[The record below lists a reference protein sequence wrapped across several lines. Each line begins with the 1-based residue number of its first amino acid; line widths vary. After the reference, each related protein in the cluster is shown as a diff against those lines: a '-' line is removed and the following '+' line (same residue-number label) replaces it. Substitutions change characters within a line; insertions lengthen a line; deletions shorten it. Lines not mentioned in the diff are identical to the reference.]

1 MVKLKRSSN
10 IFFSF
15 LFIALPLE
23 GNEGRGL
30 GGRNKLVV
38 CMPNV
43 CMYGIV
49 GLHEDVSLRG
59 GRAGKACGQKIYF
72 YGRGGLRE
80 VCKKVML
87 RRRRRRLCIG
97 AKS

>member
-1 MVKLKRSSN
+1 MKLKRSSEH
-10 IFFSF
+10 IFFFTF

-23 GNEGRGL
+23 GNKGGGGL

-49 GLHEDVSLRG
+49 GLHEDVSLRRGREG
-59 GRAGKACGQKIYF
+59 GK
-72 YGRGGLRE
+72 GLRPE
-80 VCKKVML
+80 NL
-87 RRRRRRLCIG
+87 FLWAGGIT
-97 AKS
+97 

>member
-1 MVKLKRSSN
+1 MKTYH
-10 IFFSF
+10 F
-15 LFIALPLE
+15 E
-23 GNEGRGL
+23 E
-30 GGRNKLVV
+30 
-38 CMPNV
+38 
-43 CMYGIV
+43 
-49 GLHEDVSLRG
+49 G
-59 GRAGKACGQKIYF
+59 GRAGKAFGQKIYF